1 MTCHS
6 ELTHAPFTPKGVRGL
21 TQWGNSC
28 VDRMTHAPCRLWGAA
43 GQGASVPHPRDA
55 HMRVLALQYEQSRN
69 LKQKKMDDYRRIE
82 LGGQLTEQ
90 LTALWLAE
98 GADLLD
104 FEMIICQTMAFQIH
118 GAAKDYNK
126 DPVEL
131 ANIIHHGIVKLI
143 SKIK

>member
-1 MTCHS
+1 MPPAARRGRRGKGQASHTRATRTC
-6 ELTHAPFTPKGVRGL
+6 
-21 TQWGNSC
+21 
-28 VDRMTHAPCRLWGAA
+28 
-43 GQGASVPHPRDA
+43 
-55 HMRVLALQYEQSRN
+55 VLALQLEQSRN
-69 LKQKKMDDYRRIE
+69 LKQKKMDDFRRIN
-82 LGGQLTEQ
+82 LGSQLTKQ

>member
-1 MTCHS
+1 
-6 ELTHAPFTPKGVRGL
+6 
-21 TQWGNSC
+21 
-28 VDRMTHAPCRLWGAA
+28 
-43 GQGASVPHPRDA
+43 
-55 HMRVLALQYEQSRN
+55 MRVLALQLEQSRN
-69 LKQKKMDDYRRIE
+69 LKQKKMDDFRRIN
-82 LGGQLTEQ
+82 LGSQLTKQ

>member
-1 MTCHS
+1 
-6 ELTHAPFTPKGVRGL
+6 
-21 TQWGNSC
+21 
-28 VDRMTHAPCRLWGAA
+28 
-43 GQGASVPHPRDA
+43 
-55 HMRVLALQYEQSRN
+55 
-69 LKQKKMDDYRRIE
+69 MDDFRRIQ
-82 LGGQLTEQ
+82 LGSQLTEQ

-104 FEMIICQTMAFQIH
+104 FEMIICQTMASQIH

-143 SKIK
+143 SKIKTNHAED